1 MNKMHLENFSYL
13 VIFSVDVSIH
23 NKTTTKFE
31 AWRAAVHGI
40 TKSRIRLS
48 D

>member
-31 AWRAAVHGI
+31 GMEFVKLVSEKI
-40 TKSRIRLS
+40 SR
-48 D
+48 